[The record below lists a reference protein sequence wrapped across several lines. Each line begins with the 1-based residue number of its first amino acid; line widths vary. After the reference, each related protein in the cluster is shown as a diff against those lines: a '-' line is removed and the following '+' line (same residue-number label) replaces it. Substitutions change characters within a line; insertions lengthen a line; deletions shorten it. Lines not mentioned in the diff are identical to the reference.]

1 VSVVVDH
8 GEELH
13 IPQENCPAAPFVVAD
28 YGWLAGQ
35 IPLIRRV
42 SSLLL

>member
-1 VSVVVDH
+1 MSEVVGH

-13 IPQENCPAAPFVVAD
+13 IPWEKCPAAPFVVAD
-28 YGWLAGQ
+28 NGCVAVQ
-35 IPLIRRV
+35 MPLIRRV

>member
-1 VSVVVDH
+1 MSVVVGH

-13 IPQENCPAAPFVVAD
+13 ITRENCPAAPFVVAD

-35 IPLIRRV
+35 MPLIRRV
-42 SSLLL
+42 SCLLL